1 MALSVTGCASSIP
14 APTSALCRELVVVTL
29 TASEWAAIG
38 DKTADLI
45 LSNNQIIDKVCG
57 E

>member
-1 MALSVTGCASSIP
+1 
-14 APTSALCRELVVVTL
+14 VVTL
-29 TASEWAAIG
+29 TASDWAAIG